1 MGCTGSLFETA
12 VGRIVVTIKPADNLD
27 VGSFELMYGIEL
39 NRSMFEKKKVKS
51 TTSDGDIST
60 NTDIP
65 TYRIPMQP
73 LMGPITKLSIDFQ
86 IYKAF
91 YVDNGKMDIALTRDG
106 TVLATKELFGR
117 SDGEPFRLDSVTYG
131 SNTGN
136 PVVNLSQTGD
146 YYEIRIFLK

>member
-1 MGCTGSLFETA
+1 
-12 VGRIVVTIKPADNLD
+12 
-27 VGSFELMYGIEL
+27 MYGIEL

-51 TTSDGDIST
+51 TTSDGDNST

-73 LMGPITKLSIDFQ
+73 LMGPITKLSIGFQ

-91 YVDNGKMDIALTRDG
+91 YVENGKMDIALTRDG

-136 PVVNLSQTGD
+136 PVVNLSQSGD